1 MAQSGQTPPHLFST
15 LRNDFTQGGFLTQLK
30 REAREIE
37 EFYLSDEDREQLKR
51 KGKFS
56 RWFVLGW
63 WVLKYSI
70 LKLTSF
76 RRILLI
82 VGLVLVFVDVSYQ
95 GRNSSVTM
103 HYNGIGVIC
112 LLLVIILELKDKLLA
127 RVELES
133 GRAVQR
139 AMIPES
145 TPSIPGWNAWLY
157 TRPANEV
164 GGDLVD
170 FIKLNGSRSGIA
182 IGDVAGKGLGAA
194 LFMVKIQATLRALA
208 PDFESPSDLVAKLN
222 SILIRDG
229 IPSKFASL
237 VFARIDSLAGSLQL
251 VNAGHMPPLV
261 VSAEEVT
268 ELPKGGPA
276 LGLSVESQFMT
287 QDIRLENKQTLVI
300 YSDGLTEAQNE
311 SEEFYGLERVKALC
325 RQCASFPPQAFGE
338 RILLALSAFE
348 GEARRRD
355 DLSLVILQ
363 KSS

>member
-1 MAQSGQTPPHLFST
+1 MAQSGHSTSRVIST
-15 LRNDFTQGGFLTQLK
+15 LRDDITQGGFLYHLK

-51 KGKFS
+51 KGKIS
-56 RWFVLGW
+56 RWFVLAF

-82 VGLVLVFVDVSYQ
+82 AGLIFVFIDVSFQ
-95 GRNSSVTM
+95 DRQSSVTM
-103 HYNGIGVIC
+103 HYNGIGAIC

-139 AMIPES
+139 AMIPDS

-170 FIKLNGSRSGIA
+170 CINLGGNRSAIA
-182 IGDVAGKGLGAA
+182 LGDVAGKGLGAA

-208 PDFESPSDLVAKLN
+208 PDFESPSELVSKLN
-222 SILIRDG
+222 AILIRDG

-237 VFARIDSLAGSLQL
+237 VFARIDLQAGHLQL

-261 VSAEEVT
+261 VSTNGVS
-268 ELPKGGPA
+268 ELPKGNPA
-276 LGLSVESQFMT
+276 LGLSSGLQFEA
-287 QDIRLENKQTLVI
+287 QDVSLVDGQSLVI
-300 YSDGLTEAQNE
+300 YSDGLTEARNE
-311 SEEFYGLERVKALC
+311 SGEFYGLERVKALC

-338 RILLALSAFE
+338 RILSALSAFE
-348 GEARRRD
+348 GEARRGD

-363 KSS
+363 KSA